1 MPAINSV
8 LGVLVMLVGFV
19 LVLAAIDFYLVD
31 IWTMELE
38 EEITTRKLPHAIR
51 AALRLQKA
59 GAFSEV
65 WHMA

>member
-19 LVLAAIDFYLVD
+19 LVLAAINLYLVD

-38 EEITTRKLPHAIR
+38 EEITPH
-51 AALRLQKA
+51 
-59 GAFSEV
+59 EETE
-65 WHMA
+65 

>member
-38 EEITTRKLPHAIR
+38 EGITTHE
-51 AALRLQKA
+51 
-59 GAFSEV
+59 GTD
-65 WHMA
+65 